1 MRPRTPMQFQS
12 DACSEKVV
20 WQTLKKKLYVSK
32 QSSSRQQVKS
42 AALKVVT
49 SVTEDKVVT
58 SVTEDNSRSAR
69 NDPSIVE
76 NALIRGD
83 VVDNALIK
91 GGVEDNSRSAR
102 NDPSITHNT
111 LEH

>member
-49 SVTEDKVVT
+49 SVTED
-58 SVTEDNSRSAR
+58 NSRSAR

-83 VVDNALIK
+83 VVENALIK